1 MIETA
6 ANQYEVVIQAAI
18 GPVKARFK
26 GKLMLSDLQ
35 PPKSYKIN
43 FEGQGG
49 AAGYGKGEATVTL
62 EEMGDHETQL
72 HYTATASVGGKIA
85 QIGQRLVDM
94 AAQKMAAEFFAKLNA
109 ELEKNFQPE
118 PNPHTAVSE
127 TVPNKSA
134 QKVGLWQ
141 TIIIWGRRLI
151 GR

>member
-26 GKLMLSDLQ
+26 GKLILSDLQ
-35 PPKSYKIN
+35 PPKSYKIM

-49 AAGYGKGEATVTL
+49 AAGYGKGDATVTL
-62 EEMGDHETQL
+62 EEISDHETQL
-72 HYTATASVGGKIA
+72 RYTATASVGGKIA

-94 AAQKMAAEFFAKLNA
+94 AAQKMAAEFFAKFNA
-109 ELEKNFQPE
+109 ELEQSFPPE
-118 PNPHTAVSE
+118 PNSHTAVSE
-127 TVPNKSA
+127 TVPNRST